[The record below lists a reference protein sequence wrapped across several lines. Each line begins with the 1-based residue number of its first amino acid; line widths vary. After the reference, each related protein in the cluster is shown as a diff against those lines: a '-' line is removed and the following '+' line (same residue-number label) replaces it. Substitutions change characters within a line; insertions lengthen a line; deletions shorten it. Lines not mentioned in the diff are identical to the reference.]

1 MDTLGKRIAYLRN
14 SRKLTQ
20 RKLMDILKFENLGKF
35 ETGGRK
41 PNCDILMSIAD
52 YFDVSTDW
60 LLYGKEK
67 VNSNNSVEENKE
79 DYLYNLHVTD
89 DEMMILNLYRQLNER
104 DKIKIEGMLEFKIS
118 EYNELEKHSP
128 SDSNDKP
135 V

>member
-67 VNSNNSVEENKE
+67 VNSNNSVKENKE

-104 DKIKIEGMLEFKIS
+104 DKIKIEGILELKIS
-118 EYNELEKHSP
+118 EYKELEKHSP
-128 SDSNDKP
+128 TDSNDKP

>member
-67 VNSNNSVEENKE
+67 VSSNNSVKENKE

-104 DKIKIEGMLEFKIS
+104 DKIKIEGILELKIS
-118 EYNELEKHSP
+118 EYKELEKHSP
-128 SDSNDKP
+128 TDSNDKP

>member
-67 VNSNNSVEENKE
+67 VNSNNSVKENKE

-104 DKIKIEGMLEFKIS
+104 DKIKIEGILELKIS
-118 EYNELEKHSP
+118 EYKELEKHSP
-128 SDSNDKP
+128 TDSNDKLF
-135 V
+135 

>member
-67 VNSNNSVEENKE
+67 VNSNNSVKENKE
-79 DYLYNLHVTD
+79 DYLYNLHATD

-104 DKIKIEGMLEFKIS
+104 DKIKIEGMLELKIS
-118 EYNELEKHSP
+118 EYKELEKHSP
-128 SDSNDKP
+128 TDSNDKP

>member
-67 VNSNNSVEENKE
+67 VNSNNSVKENKE
-79 DYLYNLHVTD
+79 DYLYNLHATD

-104 DKIKIEGMLEFKIS
+104 DKIKIEGMLELKIS
-118 EYNELEKHSP
+118 EYKELEKHSP
-128 SDSNDKP
+128 TDSNDKP
-135 V
+135 D

>member
-67 VNSNNSVEENKE
+67 VSSNNSVKENKE

-89 DEMMILNLYRQLNER
+89 DEMIILNLYRQLNER
-104 DKIKIEGMLEFKIS
+104 DKIKIEGILELKIF
-118 EYNELEKHSP
+118 EYKELEKHSP
-128 SDSNDKP
+128 TDSNDKP

>member
-67 VNSNNSVEENKE
+67 VNSNNSVKENRE

-89 DEMMILNLYRQLNER
+89 DEMMVLNLYRQLNER

-118 EYNELEKHSP
+118 EYKELEKHSP
-128 SDSNDKP
+128 TEDNDKP